1 MKKKKHYNFRMDE
14 DLHETLDA
22 LCKQRPEITKSR
34 LVNTAI
40 RQYLDN
46 YKINK

>member
-1 MKKKKHYNFRMDE
+1 MDYDIYEDLDNLCKKH
-14 DLHETLDA
+14 
-22 LCKQRPEITKSR
+22 PEITKSR